1 MVGRKEELQ
10 MNVKKVFCEECRNDV
25 DYVVATTLMT
35 GSIREKEY
43 STH

>member
-10 MNVKKVFCEECRNDV
+10 MNVKKVVCEECRNDV

-35 GSIREKEY
+35 GSIREKE
-43 STH
+43 